1 MVSGGC
7 SKASDEFYN
16 VVLDCHGHA
25 TAGECA
31 LSEEAWWL
39 RRACYRSRCRIIAEC
54 AKAFGIRTQTIADI
68 HSMSFL
74 DHSVRSSESLSQ
86 SQDFEN
92 DEDETFSANTNIKDQ
107 QSSDLKEEEED
118 SVVRMAVATIDT
130 VCQDLVISQVCVCV

>member
-1 MVSGGC
+1 
-7 SKASDEFYN
+7 
-16 VVLDCHGHA
+16 
-25 TAGECA
+25 
-31 LSEEAWWL
+31 
-39 RRACYRSRCRIIAEC
+39 
-54 AKAFGIRTQTIADI
+54 
-68 HSMSFL
+68 MSFL

-130 VCQDLVISQVCVCV
+130 VCQDLVISQVCVCVKNFALNVCLTERK